1 MSQITIQCR
10 LVASESTRRYIWQ
23 LMAERNTPLVN
34 EILWQINNHPDF
46 EQWQFEGKLP
56 GSLVSDLC
64 KSLKNDPLYAGQPSR
79 FFLSVTKLVN
89 YIYKSWLKLQQC
101 RQRKLEGQEHWL
113 SMLKSDTELLKKC
126 ECSLDILR
134 SKAREI
140 ISDIETEIAK
150 VQPKSSKRV
159 PKKSSL
165 LFDLYDGTNEDNVFT
180 RSAICYLLKNG
191 SKLPQ
196 PDKPEDKKKF
206 TQRRRKVA
214 IKIERLREQI
224 EGSRPHGRDLDYEQ
238 WLETLTAAAT
248 TVPKDNKEARVWQDI
263 LLTKPKSLPFPITFE
278 TNEDLRWSIVDKQL
292 MICLISLLAIDG
304 QYRLLLLFF
313 RFYHFLNSDRE
324 RLLVK
329 FNGLSKHKFQIRCDR
344 RQLHWFQRFLE
355 DQEIKKEGKNSH
367 SSGLFTL
374 RSAKLAWR
382 EDKEKNTGK
391 PWNDN
396 RLVLF
401 CTVDTRFWSA
411 EGTQIVRKEKE
422 VKILKT
428 IDNMKEKGELSA
440 SQQAFMQRKHA
451 TLAKLH
457 NSFPRPARKL
467 YQSKPNIVLGVAM
480 GLEKPATIAI
490 LDGDTSKEIAFRSIK
505 QLLGKNYRLLNRQR
519 QQKQALSHLRH
530 KAQKRASD
538 NQKGESNLGEYVDR
552 LIAKAIVKLAQEY
565 QANAIAVPKLEDMRE
580 IVQSEIKAKAEA
592 KIPGYEEGQ
601 KKYAKQYR
609 INIHNWSYGRLI
621 ENITNQ
627 ASKFGIAIAEV
638 KQPVRGSP
646 TEKAKDIAIALY
658 NKNNKS

>member
-10 LVASESTRRYIWQ
+10 LVASEATRKLIWQ
-23 LMAERNTPLVN
+23 LMAEKNTPLVN

-46 EQWQFEGKLP
+46 EQWQSEGKLP
-56 GSLVSDLC
+56 STLVSDLC
-64 KSLKNDPLYAGQPSR
+64 KSLKTDPLYAGQPSR
-79 FFLSVTKLVN
+79 FYLSVTKLVN
-89 YIYKSWLKLQQC
+89 YIYKSWLKLQQR

-113 SMLKSDTELLKKC
+113 SMLKSDAELLKEC

-134 SKAREI
+134 KKAKEI
-140 ISDIETEIAK
+140 LSNVETEIE
-150 VQPKSSKRV
+150 KSKKRKKTQKI

-165 LFDLYDGTNEDNVFT
+165 LFDLYDKTEEKDVLT
-180 RSAICYLLKNG
+180 HLAICYLLKNG
-191 SKLPQ
+191 SKLPK

-206 TQRRRKVA
+206 AQRRRKVE
-214 IKIERLREQI
+214 IKIKRLKEQL
-224 EGSRPHGRDLDYEQ
+224 EGSRPHGRDLVGEK
-238 WLETLTAAAT
+238 WLETLLTATT
-248 TVPKDNKEARVWQDI
+248 TVPQDNAEARAWQDI
-263 LLTKPKSLPFPITFE
+263 LLTKFKTVPFPITYE
-278 TNEDLRWSIVDKQL
+278 TNEDLKWHKNEK
-292 MICLISLLAIDG
+292 G
-304 QYRLLLLFF
+304 RLCV
-313 RFYHFLNSDRE
+313 R
-324 RLLVK
+324 
-329 FNGLSKHKFQIRCDR
+329 FNGLSEHTFKIYCDR

-355 DQEIKKEGKNSH
+355 DQQIKKKGKDSH

-382 EDKEKNTGK
+382 EDEKKNTGK

-411 EGTQIVRKEKE
+411 QGTQIAREEKE
-422 VKILKT
+422 AKILKT
-428 IDNMKEKGELSA
+428 IDNMKEKEELTV
-440 SQQAFMQRKHA
+440 SQQAFIQRKHT
-451 TLAKLH
+451 TLSKLH
-457 NSFPRPARKL
+457 NSFPRPSRKL
-467 YQSKPNIVLGVAM
+467 YKGKENMILGVAM
-480 GLEKPATIAI
+480 GLEKTATVAIVDGSTEDAIAY
-490 LDGDTSKEIAFRSIK
+490 RNIK

-530 KAQKRASD
+530 KAQKRSAD

-552 LIAKAIVKLAQEY
+552 LIAKAIVELAKEY
-565 QANAIAVPKLEDMRE
+565 QVSAIAVPKIEDMRE

-621 ENITNQ
+621 ENITTQ
-627 ASKFGIAIAEV
+627 ASKSGIEITKV

-646 TEKAKDIAIALY
+646 IEKAKGIAIAKLAEGIALY
-658 NKNNKS
+658 NRKKKA